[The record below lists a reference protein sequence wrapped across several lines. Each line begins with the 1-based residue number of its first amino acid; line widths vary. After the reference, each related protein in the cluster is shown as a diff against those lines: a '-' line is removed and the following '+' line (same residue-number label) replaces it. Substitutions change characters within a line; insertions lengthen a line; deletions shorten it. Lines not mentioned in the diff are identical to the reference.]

1 MTSELAPVQLAIDL
15 TTDLDRYEEDRD
27 VIRHTLRVGSL
38 EIESEVPTPADSD
51 CSPLAVWWR
60 AYLRGSRPRAISP
73 LGGSLHIA
81 DLFSGAGGL
90 TLGARQVALE
100 LGLRPVVE
108 LVADVDAEA
117 VEVYAANHDVR
128 NRSVQ
133 SVKSLLDYSIRVASG
148 GSSFLYPPEI
158 LNDDL
163 MRSTSRIDVILAG
176 PPCQG
181 HSNLNNHSRRE
192 DPRNSLYL
200 TVPAF
205 AVAVGAPICIVENV
219 PSVVHDYKDVV
230 TIAQQ
235 LFESEG
241 YFVETGVLSASDM
254 GWPQTRKRHFMIAR
268 RDANPLPLVELASIV
283 RKPRPL
289 SAWWA
294 IGDLVGIESAKAIDQ
309 VTDLSPEN
317 RARIDWLFDND
328 AYDLDLPERPPSH
341 QNGTSYMS
349 VYGRMKKDEPAQTI
363 TTGFMSPGR
372 GRYVHP
378 TERRVITPHEA
389 ARLQGFPDDYE
400 FEVDPTNPPTRARL
414 AKWIGDAVPMPLGYA
429 ATLSALAAGPPTD

>member
-1 MTSELAPVQLAIDL
+1 MKTEADRLIVDL
-15 TTDLDRYEEDRD
+15 TLGADRYEFDGSQ
-27 VIRHTLRVGSL
+27 VRHTLEVGDL
-38 EIESEVPTPADSD
+38 AIEAEVEAYPEEDE
-51 CSPLAVWWR
+51 SPQAAWWR
-60 AYLRGSRPRAISP
+60 AYLHGMAPRATRP
-73 LGGSLHIA
+73 LGTTLHTA

-90 TLGARQVALE
+90 ALGARQVARE
-100 LGLRPVVE
+100 LGMRPVVE
-108 LVADVDAEA
+108 LVADVDADA
-117 VEVYAANHDVR
+117 VDVYAANHDVR

-133 SVKSLLDYSIRVASG
+133 SVKSLLDYSVRSASG
-148 GSSFLYPPEI
+148 GARFLYRPEV
-158 LNDDL
+158 LDEQL
-163 MRSTSRIDVILAG
+163 LASTSRIDMVLAG

-205 AVAVGAPICIVENV
+205 AVAVGAPICVIENV

-235 LFESEG
+235 LLESEG
-241 YFVETGVLSASDM
+241 YVVETGVLSASDM
-254 GWPQTRKRHFMIAR
+254 GWPQTRKRHLMIAR
-268 RDANPLPLVELASIV
+268 RDASPMPLDEIARTLRRPE
-283 RKPRPL
+283 PL

-294 IGDLVGIESAKAIDQ
+294 IGDLAGIESTKAIDQ
-309 VTDLSPEN
+309 QTELSPEN
-317 RARIDWLFDND
+317 HARIEWLFDND
-328 AYDLDLPERPPSH
+328 AYDLGLPERPPSH

-378 TERRVITPHEA
+378 TERRVITAHEA

-400 FEVDPTNPPTRARL
+400 FEVDPANPPTRSKL

-429 ATLSALAAGPPTD
+429 AVLSALAPGLPNG